1 MQSAQLIHT
10 LENEPCGAALNQA
23 FALLGSGADLDLLL
37 AMIKSMTRG
46 GIPGLAVR
54 LLTSGG
60 VLLEEQTELAQ
71 LATQL
76 AALQSGEVSPAQIE
90 SNYRRNRSRLLET
103 RPHLRKF
110 ETDFDAAGDGLR
122 VFRAANGYT
131 VAIRDVED
139 GRFVFALPIIGSA
152 ADVMNSFN
160 DCGHNT
166 TAIAMSGVPS
176 LDLWLQLLDVRSAAG
191 FRPPIEIVEPDLA
204 VLGVWLRLIERSEA
218 LEDERVGVFAGGQ
231 ARTQYLEA
239 LRDNPQ
245 RLLPTHFLVNVRTG
259 PTLERLDDSM
269 FTEIVDLR
277 LKRRQTL
284 VRKQEIRYGGRDANY
299 LAKRF
304 QPAGSEDPPLR
315 VAGFTTRHSTVIQYA
330 MRDLAE
336 AFRRRGCLFDVV
348 SESSD
353 YTCDVDDAGTL
364 AENDYDMIVVINH
377 MRFEFADQ
385 IHPSIPYV
393 CWIQDYMPGLWT
405 GDAGA
410 SLSERDLVV
419 CRSSSFM
426 AEHFGYPRKC
436 LLGSSNLTSTTTY
449 KDEPAAPEDLEV
461 FRCDVSYVGHGW
473 QTAHQLAAEI
483 APDAPEVRKFL
494 ERFIELAADRN
505 AHKGWLNYFDRMELC
520 LEAQRDSDMGDLHP
534 QQRATLLLPAVER
547 VYDRLFR
554 HEALQWCAAWATSR
568 DKTFRIYGNG
578 WENHPTLSEY
588 AVGPVQNGY
597 ELRCLSQASA
607 VNLQVNGFDSLHQRL
622 LDGLASGGCVISR
635 FNPTDFSQLRFQEIS
650 HAIREKNLAGLEQL
664 RSEARRSPSLGKA
677 IREAEAWSGLSLA
690 PSSSDERQ
698 RNVEVLKAFA
708 YFPESICRD
717 EAWFET
723 LRTMKSMADRVA
735 GNIDGFDQSTFN
747 DRDQLHDLLDRLV
760 DGPRAPRIRYELAKP
775 MKQSILK
782 HDTHD
787 VLVERILEAFRQR
800 YESLSHVR
808 PAPPVEA

>member
-1 MQSAQLIHT
+1 MQSAQLIHI
-10 LENEPCGAALNQA
+10 LENEPCGAGLNQA
-23 FALLGSGADLDLLL
+23 FTQLGSGADLDLLL

-60 VLLEEQTELAQ
+60 VLLEEQAELAQ
-71 LATQL
+71 LAAQL
-76 AALQSGEVSPAQIE
+76 SALPSGEVSTAQIE
-90 SNYRRNRSRLLET
+90 SNYRRNRARLLDT
-103 RPHLRKF
+103 RPHLREF

-122 VFRAANGYT
+122 VFQATNGYT
-131 VAIRDVED
+131 VAIRDAAD
-139 GRFVFALPIIGSA
+139 GRFVFALPLIGSA
-152 ADVMNSFN
+152 GDVMKSFN

-204 VLGVWLRLIERSEA
+204 VLGVWLRLIDRSEA

-231 ARTQYLEA
+231 ARTQYLGA

-245 RLLPTHFLVNVRTG
+245 RLLPTHFLGNVRTG

-315 VAGFTTRHSTVIQYA
+315 VAGFTTRHSTVIQFA
-330 MRDLAE
+330 LRDLAA
-336 AFRRRGCLFDVV
+336 AFRKHGCIFDIIT
-348 SESSD
+348 EPDD
-353 YTCDVDDAGTL
+353 YTSDVDLGGAL
-364 AENDYDMIVVINH
+364 ADTDYDLIVVINH
-377 MRFEFADQ
+377 MRFEYGDQ
-385 IHPSIPYV
+385 IHSSIPYV
-393 CWIQDYMPGLWT
+393 CWIQDHMPELWT
-405 GDAGA
+405 GEAGA
-410 SLSERDLVV
+410 SLSKNDMVV

-449 KDEPAAPEDLEV
+449 SDEPVAPEDLEP

-473 QTAHQLAAEI
+473 QTGHQLAAVI

-505 AHKGWLNYFDRMELC
+505 ADKGWLNYFDRLELC
-520 LEAQRDSDMGDLHP
+520 LEAQRESDLGDLHP
-534 QQRATLLLPAVER
+534 EQRATLLLPAVGR

-554 HEALQWCAAWATSR
+554 HEALQWCAAWATNR
-568 DKTFRIYGNG
+568 NKTFRIYGNG
-578 WENHPTLSEY
+578 WENHPMLSEY

-607 VNLQVNGFDSLHQRL
+607 VNLQVNGYDSLHQRL

-635 FNPTDFSQLRFQEIS
+635 FNPTDYSQLRFQEIS
-650 HAIREKNLAGLEQL
+650 HAIRDKDLAGLEQL
-664 RSEARRSPSLGKA
+664 RSEAKRNPGLEKS

-690 PSSSDERQ
+690 PSSSDERR

-708 YFPESICRD
+708 HFPESICRD

-760 DGPRAPRIRYELAKP
+760 DDPRARDELAKP

-787 VLVERILEAFRQR
+787 VLVKRILEAFRHR